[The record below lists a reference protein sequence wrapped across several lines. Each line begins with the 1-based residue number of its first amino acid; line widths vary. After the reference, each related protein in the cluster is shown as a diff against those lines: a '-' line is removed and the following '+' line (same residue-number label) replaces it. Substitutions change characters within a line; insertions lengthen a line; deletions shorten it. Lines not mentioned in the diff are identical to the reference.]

1 MQDHDGRKIPQVDE
15 HPLLGGNRV
24 TSAFREPFDPQA
36 GPKKLLPL
44 AIGLVTAVSVVVVL
58 VFVVF

>member
-1 MQDHDGRKIPQVDE
+1 MQDHDGHKIPQVDE

-36 GPKKLLPL
+36 GPKRLWPL
-44 AIGLVTAVSVVVVL
+44 AVGLVTAVSVVVVL
-58 VFVVF
+58 LFVVF